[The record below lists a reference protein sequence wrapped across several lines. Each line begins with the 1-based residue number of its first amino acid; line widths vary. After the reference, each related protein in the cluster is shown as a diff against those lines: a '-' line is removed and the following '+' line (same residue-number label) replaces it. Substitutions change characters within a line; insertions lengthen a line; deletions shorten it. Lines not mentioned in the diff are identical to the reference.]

1 MSKLFAIALIATV
14 TVGVKVVQRFEPDLH
29 DIVKFFKEGERS
41 AGFRHEL
48 IDLIYESNF
57 LTIDEVKEAVVHE
70 ANY

>member
-29 DIVKFFKEGERS
+29 DIVKFFNEGERS